1 MVLLHATAVA
11 VEGQGVLL
19 RGPSG
24 AGKSDLALRLI
35 DACAELIADDQTAVE
50 AQGDG
55 LLLSPPPTIAGKLE
69 VRGLPIATLPFR
81 TGVPLVLVVD
91 LVAPSAVP
99 RLPPHAVAEIAGRTV
114 ALVALAPFESSAPI
128 KVRLAAAA
136 AAGDN
141 LRRHDRV

>member
-1 MVLLHATAVA
+1 MRLHATAVA
-11 VEGQGVLL
+11 LNGHGVLL

-35 DACAELIADDQTAVE
+35 DAGAELIADDQTVVDAAGNAV
-50 AQGDG
+50 
-55 LLLSPPPTIAGKLE
+55 LLSPPAALAGKLE

-91 LVAPSAVP
+91 LVAPAAVP
-99 RLPPHAVAEIAGRTV
+99 RLPPPVTAEIAGRSIAAV
-114 ALVALAPFESSAPI
+114 ALTPFEASAPI

-141 LRRHDRV
+141 QPHHARD